1 MQREELLKLASEYT
15 KGNRIYQREEP
26 MLKISRILSERKNK
40 YLTYFEI
47 VRISAYVEP
56 SRCAYV
62 SANEPNIVK
71 HTTERAFASPK
82 IRDKME
88 VLMELAG
95 IEVEE
100 ASFILSLYNPE
111 EYPFINKWS
120 YKAVSGR
127 LRLRLSL
134 EDYLQYFKKVEE
146 IRREVN
152 LPAYTLSKA
161 LSVKGGYH
169 EAALQHKRP
178 QRGKRA

>member
-1 MQREELLKLASEYT
+1 MDRAEIIELAERFSW
-15 KGNRIYQREEP
+15 GRRIYQREEP
-26 MLKISRILSERKNK
+26 MLKISRILSERQKK

-56 SRCAYV
+56 SRCPYV

-71 HTTERAFASPK
+71 HTTEEAFSCSSL
-82 IRDKME
+82 RDK
-88 VLMELAG
+88 VQKLMSLHG
-95 IEVEE
+95 IKVEE

-111 EYPFINKWS
+111 EYPFVNRWS
-120 YKAVSGR
+120 YKAVCGK
-127 LRLRLSL
+127 LRISLSL
-134 EDYLQYFKKVEE
+134 EDYLHYFKKVEE

-169 EAALQHKRP
+169 ETALQHKRP
-178 QRGKRA
+178 